1 MATTTQER
9 YLEGLFER
17 IRQDAYPSGQMLD
30 RIEAALWTPEQV
42 HAYVELLVDKVD
54 QTWYPSGQMLDRI
67 QRMLI
72 IAASA

>member
-1 MATTTQER
+1 MASTTQER
-9 YLEGLFER
+9 YLESLFER
-17 IRQDAYPSGQMLD
+17 IRQDVYPSGQMLD

-67 QRMLI
+67 QRMLV